1 MDRRTF
7 VARSLPAML
16 LALLGLRLPKAL
28 SLSRNSQV
36 PCWDCG
42 QLPIDE
48 KDRQAVALGFNCQT
62 CFDRDT
68 GELRNYPRWVATP
81 PPLSARIQPSRQLT
95 EATLRKAYLAIV
107 NKPPPVWR
115 RP

>member
-1 MDRRTF
+1 MIDRRAF
-7 VARSLPAML
+7 VARLLPAML
-16 LALLGLRLPKAL
+16 LAPLGLGASKAL

-68 GELRNYPRWVATP
+68 GELRNYPRW
-81 PPLSARIQPSRQLT
+81 SARIQPNSRPLT
-95 EATLRKAYLAIV
+95 EATLRKAYRVIV
-107 NKPPPVWR
+107 EQSVRLPTWL
-115 RP
+115 